1 MEPRAHHLIIG
12 LFTIIAFGA
21 ALIFSLWLAKSS
33 ADREWAY
40 YEIVFDHAVSGL
52 AEGNPVLYSGVQ
64 VGDVMTL
71 TLDSENPGRV
81 RVIVRVDQSVPIRDN
96 TKAGLVLANITG
108 SMSVQFSGGT
118 PDRLNGRPNGRH
130 SGRPVLKG
138 DRDNPPVIV
147 AAPSAFNSLLT
158 NGEQLLAKA
167 DLLLTNATK
176 LLSGDNLEN
185 MAAIA
190 QNTREATDALITR
203 REQLSALLDRFD
215 AAGTRAEEAAIKV
228 SRVSDNANELLQT
241 DGRRVL
247 KSMDKTLEVI
257 YTTMSRIDQ
266 LTRDNRGAMDSGLQG
281 MGELAPAL
289 RELRSTLRSL
299 NQFTRRLE
307 QDPTGTLF
315 GNETMKELAP

>member
-118 PDRLNGRPNGRH
+118 PDR
-130 SGRPVLKG
+130 PVLKG
-138 DRDNPPVIV
+138 DRDNPPVIL

>member
-118 PDRLNGRPNGRH
+118 PDR
-130 SGRPVLKG
+130 PVLKG
-138 DRDNPPVIV
+138 DRDNPPVIL

-190 QNTREATDALITR
+190 QNTREATDALIAR

>member
-118 PDRLNGRPNGRH
+118 PD
-130 SGRPVLKG
+130 RPVLKG

-307 QDPTGTLF
+307 QYPTGTLF